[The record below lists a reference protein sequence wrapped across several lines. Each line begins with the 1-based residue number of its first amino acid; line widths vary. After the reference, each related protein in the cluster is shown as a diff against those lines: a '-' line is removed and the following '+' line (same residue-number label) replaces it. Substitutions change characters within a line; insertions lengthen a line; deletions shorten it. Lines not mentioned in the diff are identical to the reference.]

1 MLWALEQRILPVW
14 AAHNVSYQGKGSCG
28 DEFPESLLRGASVDG
43 TSVSSAWGQ
52 CLALLI
58 IMFLAHR
65 IVAHCSKS
73 LCAEFFKRPIFLLVK
88 YEKRNK
94 YLQDS
99 QMNEAKASQ
108 A

>member
-1 MLWALEQRILPVW
+1 MW

-28 DEFPESLLRGASVDG
+28 GEFPESLLRGASVDG

-58 IMFLAHR
+58 MFLAHR

-73 LCAEFFKRPIFLLVK
+73 LCAEFLKRPIILLVK